1 MIDDLIERLHL
12 FLGEMIDGLSF
23 RKKLAQLL
31 VHLFDICFL
40 SRIEGITIEEMCSQL
55 WGKKRSL
62 QRSELSEAEITI
74 RENERKEL
82 SEALGPEDRF
92 QLIEDIDD
100 FLPRRGL
107 N

>member
-1 MIDDLIERLHL
+1 
-12 FLGEMIDGLSF
+12 MIDGLSF

-31 VHLFDICFL
+31 VHLFDIRFL
-40 SRIEGITIEEMCSQL
+40 RRIEGITIENPRSQL
-55 WGKKRSL
+55 RGKKRSL
-62 QRSELSEAEITI
+62 QLIELGEAEITI
-74 RENERKEL
+74 GEDERKEL

-92 QLIEDIDD
+92 QLIEDIND